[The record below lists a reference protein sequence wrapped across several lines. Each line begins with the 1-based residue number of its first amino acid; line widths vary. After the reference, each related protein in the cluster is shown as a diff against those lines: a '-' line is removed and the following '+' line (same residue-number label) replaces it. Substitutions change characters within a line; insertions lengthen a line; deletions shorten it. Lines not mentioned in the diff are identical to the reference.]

1 MLTYEF
7 AAGFA
12 PFTSDA
18 IDRRDMFRRIREV
31 NFEFP
36 KHFSKELRGFVGGLL
51 RVKAE
56 ERISLDQ
63 AEGH

>member
-1 MLTYEF
+1 
-7 AAGFA
+7 
-12 PFTSDA
+12 
-18 IDRRDMFRRIREV
+18 MFRRIREV

-56 ERISLDQ
+56 DRISLEE
-63 AEGH
+63 AEKH